1 MYVYSLHNASIYI
14 VQAHYTLQYSA
25 QNIFSFKGKSNL
37 VLRIHGYLQRY
48 GFINYGI
55 FTRQNPMHGKMPF
68 KVVVVGG
75 GVSGLMAARQ
85 LTYFGLDVSILEARV
100 SERVFVCGGEG
111 LCWRKGEDGVR
122 EGSRYYNLVL
132 KLSTFP

>member
-1 MYVYSLHNASIYI
+1 MAVWRVCTVLFVA
-14 VQAHYTLQYSA
+14 AT
-25 QNIFSFKGKSNL
+25 GKSNL

-48 GFINYGI
+48 GFINYGV
-55 FTRQNPMHGKMPF
+55 FSRQNPMHGKMPF

-100 SERVFVCGGEG
+100 
-111 LCWRKGEDGVR
+111 
-122 EGSRYYNLVL
+122 
-132 KLSTFP
+132 